1 MIILDQYIRKV
12 VISNIAI
19 VILVLTSLFA
29 VINFSGEFN
38 KIGQG
43 NYTILLAIQYTLL
56 TLPTQAYEFVPVASL
71 LGVLIGMGALA
82 NRSEL
87 IIIRASG
94 VTLNRIT
101 VSVMK
106 AALIVIIV
114 GFLIG
119 EFVAPESKQ
128 YGQQLWLKALNKNA
142 SLNTHSG
149 LWMRDGDKYVHV
161 RSVDTEGKLSGIE
174 IFTFDDNYNMKLAT
188 SAESATYDPEQGWL
202 LLNVRNSFINSDNIK
217 VESLKKLHLDNLLPP
232 DVIKIVSI
240 EPAMLSVW
248 RLHQYIKYLKVNG
261 LESSQY
267 ELTFWNKIVI
277 PLSIFA
283 MVMLAMPL
291 IFGLGRGT
299 STGKRIV
306 IGFLLGVAF
315 YIGNRLIG
323 QAGIANNIH
332 PIFSAFMPS
341 ILIIIASSWVLYK
354 KR

>member
-1 MIILDQYIRKV
+1 MIILDHYIRRV
-12 VISNIAI
+12 VVGNIAI

-29 VINFSGEFN
+29 VINFSGEFS

-43 NYTILLAIQYTLL
+43 NYTIWLAIQYTLL
-56 TLPTQAYEFVPVASL
+56 TLPTQAYEFIPVASL
-71 LGVLIGMGALA
+71 LGVMIGMGTLA

-87 IIIRASG
+87 IVIRASG
-94 VTLNRIT
+94 ITLNRIT
-101 VSVMK
+101 ISVLK
-106 AALIVIIV
+106 AAFIVIII
-114 GFLIG
+114 GFIIG
-119 EFVAPESKQ
+119 EFVAPSSKQ

-149 LWMRDGDKYVHV
+149 LWMRDADKYVHV
-161 RSVDTEGKLSGIE
+161 QSVSSSGKLSGIE

-188 SAESATYDPEQGWL
+188 SAESATYSVDDGWL
-202 LLNVRNSFINSDNIK
+202 LNNVKRSFIDKNDIK
-217 VESLKKLHLDNLLPP
+217 VEFLKVLHLENLLPP

-248 RLHQYIKYLKVNG
+248 KLYNYIQYLKTNG
-261 LESSQY
+261 LDISQY

-283 MVMLAMPL
+283 MVMLAMPF

-306 IGFLLGVAF
+306 IGFLMGVAF
-315 YIGNRLIG
+315 FIGNRLIG

-332 PIFSAFMPS
+332 PIFSAVTPS
-341 ILIIIASSWVLYK
+341 LLIIIVSSWLLH
-354 KR
+354 KRR

>member
-1 MIILDQYIRKV
+1 MIILDQYIRKIV
-12 VISNIAI
+12 VGNIAI
-19 VILVLTSLFA
+19 VLTVLISLFA

-43 NYTILLAIQYTLL
+43 NYTIWLAIQYTLL
-56 TLPTQAYEFVPVASL
+56 TLPTQAYEFIPVASL
-71 LGVLIGMGALA
+71 LGVMIGMGALA

-94 VTLNRIT
+94 ITLNRIT
-101 VSVMK
+101 ISVLK
-106 AALIVIIV
+106 AAILVIIF
-114 GFLIG
+114 GFIIG
-119 EFVAPESKQ
+119 EFIAPSSKQ

-161 RSVDTEGKLSGIE
+161 QSVDTSGKLSGIG
-174 IFTFDDNYNMKLAT
+174 IFTFDDNYNLKLAT
-188 SAESATYDPEQGWL
+188 SAESATYDADDGWIL
-202 LLNVRNSFINSDNIK
+202 INVKKSFINSKEIK
-217 VESLKKLHLDNLLPP
+217 VESLAVLQMDNLLPP

-248 RLHQYIKYLKVNG
+248 RLYQYIKYLKSNG
-261 LESSQY
+261 LDSSQY
-267 ELTFWNKIVI
+267 ELSFWNKIVI

-283 MVMLAMPL
+283 MVMLAMPF
-291 IFGLGRGT
+291 IFGLGRTT

-306 IGFLLGVAF
+306 VGFLLGIAF
-315 YIGNRLIG
+315 FIGNRLIG

-332 PIFSAFMPS
+332 PIFSAFTPS
-341 ILIIIASSWVLYK
+341 VLTIFVSAWVLH
-354 KR
+354 RIR

>member
-1 MIILDQYIRKV
+1 MVILDRYIRNT

-43 NYTILLAIQYTLL
+43 NYTIWLAIQYTLL
-56 TLPTQAYEFVPVASL
+56 TLPTQAYEFIPVASL
-71 LGVLIGMGALA
+71 LGTMIGMGALA
-82 NRSEL
+82 NKSEL

-94 VTLNRIT
+94 ITLNRIT
-101 VSVMK
+101 ISVMK
-106 AALIVIIV
+106 SALIVIII

-119 EFVAPESKQ
+119 EFIAPSSKQ

-149 LWMRDGDKYVHV
+149 LWMRDADKYVHV
-161 RSVDTEGKLSGIE
+161 RSVSTSGKLFGIE
-174 IFTFDDNYNMKLAT
+174 IFTFDDKYNLKLAT
-188 SAESATYDPEQGWL
+188 SAESATYHTDEGWL
-202 LLNVRNSFINSDNIK
+202 LNNVKKSYIDITGIKAESFK
-217 VESLKKLHLDNLLPP
+217 VLQLDNLLPP

-248 RLHQYIKYLKVNG
+248 RLYQYIKYLKSNG
-261 LESSQY
+261 LDSSQY
-267 ELTFWNKIVI
+267 ELSFWNKIVV

-283 MVMLAMPL
+283 MVMLAMPF
-291 IFGLGRGT
+291 IFGMGRGT

-315 YIGNRLIG
+315 FIGNRLIG

-332 PIFSAFMPS
+332 PVFSALTPS
-341 ILIIIASSWVLYK
+341 ILIIIASSWVLHK

>member
-1 MIILDQYIRKV
+1 MIILDQYIRRV
-12 VISNIAI
+12 VVGNIAI

-29 VINFSGEFN
+29 VISFSGEFS

-43 NYTILLAIQYTLL
+43 NYTIWLAIQYTLL
-56 TLPTQAYEFVPVASL
+56 TLPTQAYEFIPVASL
-71 LGVLIGMGALA
+71 LGVMIGMGGLA

-87 IIIRASG
+87 IVIRASG
-94 VTLNRIT
+94 ITLNRIT
-101 VSVMK
+101 ISVLK
-106 AALIVIIV
+106 AAFIVIII
-114 GFLIG
+114 GFIIG
-119 EFVAPESKQ
+119 EFIAPSSKQ

-161 RSVDTEGKLSGIE
+161 QSVSSSGKLSGIE
-174 IFTFDDNYNMKLAT
+174 IFTFDDGYNMKLAT
-188 SAESATYDPEQGWL
+188 SAESATYSVDDGWL
-202 LLNVRNSFINSDNIK
+202 LNNVKKSFIDKNGIK
-217 VESLKKLHLDNLLPP
+217 VEFLKVLQLDNLLPP

-248 RLHQYIKYLKVNG
+248 KLYSYIQYLKSNG
-261 LESSQY
+261 LDKSQY
-267 ELTFWNKIVI
+267 ELTLWNKIVI

-283 MVMLAMPL
+283 MVMLAMPF

-306 IGFLLGVAF
+306 VGFLLGVAF
-315 YIGNRLIG
+315 FIGNRLIG

-332 PIFSAFMPS
+332 PIFSAVMPS
-341 ILIIIASSWVLYK
+341 VLIIIVSTWLLHK